1 MKAIWVLRRIFP
13 SAQPIFHNIN
23 GSVIGF
29 FTHEPESLYNNNHNG
44 ECLDFMEIL
53 SQTIRRTQEECKTIC
68 HFCYDYSQ
76 NRLINIMMTSK
87 HSLTAGT
94 TQKVSAY

>member
-1 MKAIWVLRRIFP
+1 MAAKIDEAIWVLRTTFP
-13 SAQPIFHNIN
+13 SAQPIFHNVY

-53 SQTIRRTQEECKTIC
+53 SQTIRRRSAKLFVTSATITPK
-68 HFCYDYSQ
+68 
-76 NRLINIMMTSK
+76 I
-87 HSLTAGT
+87 
-94 TQKVSAY
+94 V